1 MPELVVETPEGLT
14 LRHELAGA
22 GSRCAAGLVD
32 AVLWGVGLF
41 FTVVLLMSLFAG
53 AAGLVIWI
61 LTGIIVSL
69 VGYQVAF
76 GSLWS
81 GRTPGKWLL
90 GLRVVDEQ
98 GFPASF
104 TSHLLRGLFW
114 PLEVVLVLVP
124 VPLGVILV
132 ATTPRRQRL
141 GDMVAGTVVVRDA
154 RPRIAGEPFARE
166 SWSGLAQR
174 RLGLVPAHVARFD
187 GEDLDFLRELLG
199 RAGLERDARDRLL
212 RDSARHYARQ
222 LGVEIGARPS
232 AGDARALL
240 RELYLFLR
248 EKRAGQPGGAP

>member
-32 AVLWGVGLF
+32 VLLWGAALF
-41 FTVVLLMSLFAG
+41 LALVFLTVFLGG
-53 AAGLVIWI
+53 AAGLALWI
-61 LTGIIVSL
+61 GAGIVVSL

-76 GSLWS
+76 GFLWG

-98 GFPASF
+98 GFPASL
-104 TSHLLRGLFW
+104 TKHLLRGLFW

-154 RPRIAGEPFARE
+154 RSRVAGEPFARE
-166 SWSGLAQR
+166 SWSGLPRR

-187 GEDLDFLRELLG
+187 GEDVDFLRELLG
-199 RAGLERDARDRLL
+199 RAGLEREARDRLL
-212 RDSARHYARQ
+212 RDGARHYAGR
-222 LGVEIGARPS
+222 LGVDLGPRLS
-232 AGDARALL
+232 AADARALL

-248 EKRAGQPGGAP
+248 EKRAGQSLPR